1 MVLDLATGGEA
12 EEEKWVF
19 SCFIFH
25 SSFLLTLFL
34 FVTCCIQVRES
45 LCVSLFCLIT
55 HRLHSCDG
63 CMLTLPYV
71 NHFPPSQKPGL
82 ISAAFMTQL
91 YLNATDFSIP
101 VLDPNTHWQT
111 KNSNFFCKTVAR
123 NSLNVY
129 HIFYYLNIFNT
140 KNTK

>member
-25 SSFLLTLFL
+25 SSFLTLFL
-34 FVTCCIQVRES
+34 FVTFCIQVRES

-63 CMLTLPYV
+63 CMFSLPYV

-82 ISAAFMTQL
+82 ISAAFMTLL

-101 VLDPNTHWQT
+101 VLGPNTHWQT
-111 KNSNFFCKTVAR
+111 KNSQCFAR
-123 NSLNVY
+123 QWQEIQI
-129 HIFYYLNIFNT
+129 HIVHEQHEQSISFLNI
-140 KNTK
+140 